1 MWLLRKLTQHEKQ
14 NTASAETGAVTID
27 SGEVAVFSSGED
39 RDVRIAAPGG
49 FFWRPISGEKVLV
62 IKGGT
67 FAEEPFIVGA
77 VQEDEALPAGEI
89 RIAPAKGGAEI
100 LLHNDGRVDINGE
113 LFINGMPYIPLLM

>member
-1 MWLLRKLTQHEKQ
+1 MWLSRKLTQHEKQ
-14 NTASAETGAVTID
+14 NTASAETGEVTID

-62 IKGGT
+62 IKGG
-67 FAEEPFIVGA
+67 
-77 VQEDEALPAGEI
+77 
-89 RIAPAKGGAEI
+89 AEI

>member
-1 MWLLRKLTQHEKQ
+1 MWLSRKLTQHEKQ

-89 RIAPAKGGAEI
+89 RIAPAKGAPRSCCTTTGAWTSTASCSSTGCRI
-100 LLHNDGRVDINGE
+100 FRC
-113 LFINGMPYIPLLM
+113 